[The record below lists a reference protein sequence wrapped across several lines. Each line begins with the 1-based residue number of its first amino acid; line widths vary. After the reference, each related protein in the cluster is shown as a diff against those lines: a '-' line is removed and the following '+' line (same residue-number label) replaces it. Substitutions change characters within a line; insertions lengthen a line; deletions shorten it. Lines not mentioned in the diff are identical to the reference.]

1 MANLSIFG
9 THSDAGKSTLTWLM
23 GRLLQEQGLSVA
35 PFKAQNV
42 SNNAHVA
49 DDGSEIAVAQQF
61 QATALGVPTSWHV
74 NPVLLKSG
82 RGSAASLIVRG
93 EAVRTQDVRE
103 YYRDIDTL
111 KPIVSE
117 AFAHLDECYDVVIA
131 EGAGSPVELN
141 LMDKDL
147 SNLYI
152 ATEFDTRIILVAD
165 IEKGGVF
172 ASIYGVYHLLPEP
185 LRDRVIG
192 VVVNKFRGDRSLFD
206 EGVRIIEERF
216 GIPVLG
222 VLPYVPFN
230 LGFED
235 SQSLMGYAQWCRDGA
250 RQVAV
255 IAYPTMSNYT
265 DFEPLLADEDV
276 CVTFVRSA
284 ADLSTYDT
292 VIMPGSKL
300 LLEDLAWLRNQ
311 GFAEQIEALCRTGVH
326 PKSHTTQGVGTS
338 APQSRVETLSPKMA
352 QVHWSD
358 TTRIIGICGGYEM
371 LHERIEDPEGV
382 ESAPGSVVEGLGI
395 IPGTV
400 RFERDKIVHRHGERY
415 EIHHG
420 ISTSYPDGYATE
432 TVLGT
437 FEHGWFADE
446 TFVAYRRERITA
458 FVDEMRP
465 YLDVERVL
473 KAIVV

>member
-9 THSDAGKSTLTWLM
+9 THSDAGKSTLTWLI

-93 EAVRTQDVRE
+93 EAVRMQDVRE

-117 AFAHLDECYDVVIA
+117 AFVHLDERYDVVIV

-152 ATEFDTRIILVAD
+152 AAEFDTRIILVAD

-185 LRDRVIG
+185 LRQRVIG
-192 VVVNKFRGDRSLFD
+192 VVINKFRGDRSLFD
-206 EGVRIIEERF
+206 DGVRIIEREF

-222 VLPYVPFN
+222 VLPYRPFN

-235 SQSLMGYAQWCRDGA
+235 SQSLMGYAQRCREGA

-265 DFEPLLADEDV
+265 DFEPLLADEGV
-276 CVTFVRSA
+276 CVTFVRGA
-284 ADLSTYDT
+284 ADLSGYDT
-292 VIMPGSKL
+292 VILPGSKL
-300 LLEDLAWLRNQ
+300 VLEDLAWLRDQ
-311 GFAEQIEALCRTGVH
+311 GFAEQIKELCHVSVN
-326 PKSHTTQGVGTS
+326 PKSHTTQGAGTS
-338 APQSRVETLSPKMA
+338 VPQSRVEARL
-352 QVHWSD
+352 SD

-371 LHERIEDPEGV
+371 LHERIEDAEGI

-395 IPGTV
+395 VPGTV
-400 RFERDKIVHRHGERY
+400 RFERDKIVRRHGERY

-420 ISTSYPDGYATE
+420 ISLSYPDGYMTD

-437 FEHGWFADE
+437 FEHGLFADE
-446 TFVAYRRERITA
+446 AFVAYRSGQIGA
-458 FVDEMRP
+458 FVEEMRG
-465 YLDVERVL
+465 YLDVERIVSHVL
-473 KAIVV
+473 